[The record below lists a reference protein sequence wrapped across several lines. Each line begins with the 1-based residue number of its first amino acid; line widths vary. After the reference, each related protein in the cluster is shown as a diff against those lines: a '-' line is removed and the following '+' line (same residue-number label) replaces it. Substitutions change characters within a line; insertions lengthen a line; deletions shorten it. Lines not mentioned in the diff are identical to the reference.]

1 MRLREHSVRRAGHA
15 AALAAGGA
23 VAVAGHHPG
32 DFVRIVVS
40 RPDTLGAHLG
50 SAATWLRYLAESEP
64 LAAAAA
70 GLAGVGLVGLAGA
83 ELEDRYRAAA
93 HARAVTDGGGAANG
107 EIEED
112 SDQ

>member
-15 AALAAGGA
+15 VALAAGGA

-40 RPDTLGAHLG
+40 RPDTLGAHVG
-50 SAATWLRYLAESEP
+50 SLATWVRYLAESEP

-83 ELEDRYRAAA
+83 ELEGRYRAAA
-93 HARAVTDGGGAANG
+93 CARAVTDGGGADNG
-107 EIEED
+107 ENAD
-112 SDQ
+112 SNQ